1 MTESKN
7 AGTNLRLR
15 GTYFAEHRTVVQDS
29 SSPPAL
35 LPTLG
40 RWQVL
45 FYGLGSMLGAGIYA
59 LVGRAAESLGNAVWL
74 AFLAAMIA
82 AMLTGLSYACVG
94 GRYPKAG
101 GAAYVTQR
109 ALRRPA
115 ISYVV
120 GIAVMMSGLT
130 SMATGS
136 QAIAE
141 NLEKAVGF
149 ALPVKLVAIALV
161 FLVGCVIYRGMKES
175 MWVNIVCTVV
185 ETSGLLF
192 IIAVGVKY
200 WGGVNYLETPTDSVA
215 GGAGSGIT
223 LALVLQGAVLMFFS
237 FIGFEDILNVSE
249 EVKNPKRDIPFGL
262 IGAMILAT
270 LIYMA
275 VAITAVSVL
284 PWKELAASKTPLM
297 EVAHRAAPWFSGID
311 RIYLGV
317 TIFAIGNT
325 ALLNYLMG
333 SRLLYGMS
341 RQGLLPALLG
351 KLHPQRHTPQVAIFV
366 LFGIVSILILS
377 GGVKQLAEATVLLLL
392 GVFTL
397 VNLSLVILKMRT
409 SEPVNGFDVPLVV
422 PLLGALVCLLLVVV
436 RLQAAFT
443 DPRPGAALAPLI
455 ALGIFGVSFLLY
467 FTQAIP
473 QTSRGKRTSKD

>member
-1 MTESKN
+1 MS
-7 AGTNLRLR
+7 
-15 GTYFAEHRTVVQDS
+15 QDS
-29 SSPPAL
+29 ASSPAL

-74 AFLAAMIA
+74 AFLAAMVA

-101 GAAYVTQR
+101 GAAFVTQR

-141 NLEKAVGF
+141 NLEKALGMV
-149 ALPVKLVAIALV
+149 LPIKVVAIAMV

-200 WGGVNYLETPTDSVA
+200 WGGVNYLETPTDVSGV
-215 GGAGSGIT
+215 GSGIT

-284 PWKELAASKTPLM
+284 PWRELAASKTPLM
-297 EVAHRAAPWFSGID
+297 EVAHRAAPWFAGID

-366 LFGIVSILILS
+366 LFGIVSLLILS
-377 GGVKQLAEATVLLLL
+377 GGVKPLAEATVLLLL
-392 GVFTL
+392 VVFTL
-397 VNLSLVILKMRT
+397 VNVSLIVLKRRS
-409 SEPVNGFDVPLVV
+409 SEPGDGFDVPLLV
-422 PLLGALVCLLLVVV
+422 PILGALVCSLLIVV
-436 RLQAAFT
+436 RVQAAFT

-455 ALGIFGVSFLLY
+455 ALGIFAVSFLLY
-467 FTQAIP
+467 FLMKPREVAE
-473 QTSRGKRTSKD
+473 

>member
-1 MTESKN
+1 MSEP
-7 AGTNLRLR
+7 
-15 GTYFAEHRTVVQDS
+15 DS
-29 SSPPAL
+29 SSPSPPHQL

-82 AMLTGLSYACVG
+82 ALLTGLSYACVG
-94 GRYPKAG
+94 GRYAKAG

-109 ALRRPA
+109 ALGRPA
-115 ISYVV
+115 VSYMV

-130 SMATGS
+130 SMATGA

-141 NLEKAVGF
+141 NLEKAAGF
-149 ALPVKLVAIALV
+149 ALPIKSVAIVLV
-161 FLVGCVIYRGMKES
+161 LLVGGVIYRGIRES
-175 MWVNIVCTVV
+175 MMVNILCTVV
-185 ETSGLLF
+185 EASGLLF
-192 IIAVGVKY
+192 IIAVGARF
-200 WGGVNYLETPTDSVA
+200 WGGVDYFETPPPAALKD
-215 GGAGSGIT
+215 GGFGPSGLT

-249 EVKNPKRDIPFGL
+249 EVKNPKKDIPFGL

-284 PWKELAASKTPLM
+284 PWRELAASKTPLM
-297 EVAHRAAPWFSGID
+297 EVARRAAPWFTGID
-311 RIYLGV
+311 KVYLAV

-341 RQGLLPALLG
+341 RQGLMPRALG
-351 KLHPQRHTPQVAIFV
+351 KLHPIRRTPSAAIAV
-366 LFGIVSILILS
+366 LFGIVTVLILS
-377 GGVKQLAEATVLLLL
+377 GGVKPLAEATVLLLL
-392 GVFTL
+392 TVFML
-397 VNLSLVILKMRT
+397 VNFSLIVLKRRAGEAT
-409 SEPVNGFDVPLVV
+409 DGFDVPLIV
-422 PLLGALVCLLLVVV
+422 PILGALVCALLVGV
-436 RLQAAFT
+436 RIQQAIT
-443 DPRPGAALAPLI
+443 SSNPGQSTAPLI
-455 ALGIFGVSFLLY
+455 ALAVFALSLVLY
-467 FTQAIP
+467 SILKPKNPVVKA
-473 QTSRGKRTSKD
+473 